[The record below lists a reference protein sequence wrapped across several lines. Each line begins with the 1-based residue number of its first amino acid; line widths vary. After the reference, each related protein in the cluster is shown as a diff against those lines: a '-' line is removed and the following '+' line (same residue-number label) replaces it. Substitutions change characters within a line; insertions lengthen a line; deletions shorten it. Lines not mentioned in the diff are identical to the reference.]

1 MKVYFAFSVRIPGL
15 LCGFFGTGSLALT
28 LLISTASQAAAAT
41 SPASST
47 PPPASTNQVTAALQ
61 IPQSI
66 FVVPNNPREGRN
78 PFFPG
83 AHADLPQQVRPAPSV
98 DGSSFILNG
107 ITSPPKRTAMINGR
121 TFEVGEEGEVRVPS
135 GAKELIKCVEIGAD
149 SATIEFKGQRI
160 PLHYHSN

>member
-1 MKVYFAFSVRIPGL
+1 MKAHSVSLRIPGL
-15 LCGFFGTGSLALT
+15 LCHFGVGFLALT
-28 LLISTASQAAAAT
+28 LLIATTSQAPAAAN
-41 SPASST
+41 PASSKAPT
-47 PPPASTNQVTAALQ
+47 ASTNQVAPTLE
-61 IPQSI
+61 IPQSV

-83 AHADLPQQVRPAPSV
+83 SHAELPQQTRPSQSV
-98 DGSSFILNG
+98 DASSFILNG

-149 SATIEFKGQRI
+149 SATIEFKGQRLTLRFRSS
-160 PLHYHSN
+160 P